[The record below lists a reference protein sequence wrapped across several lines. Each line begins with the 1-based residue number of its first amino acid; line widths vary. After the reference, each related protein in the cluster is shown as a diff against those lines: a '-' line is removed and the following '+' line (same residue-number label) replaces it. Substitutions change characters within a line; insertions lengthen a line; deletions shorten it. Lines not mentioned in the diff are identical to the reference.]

1 MRIVSGETGLLLN
14 VPVPSRVCP
23 VASDRDGKPLG
34 WKACGQSGH
43 TFPLISWLM
52 PLCWS
57 LQYWNWV
64 GCAETNLGLV
74 FPALWLLLQL
84 SVLPL
89 PRPVLQSH
97 GREGACLHLRVSAAG
112 WLVLRQER
120 WGKQARTLKS
130 VTAQWSL
137 GCLSLGLS
145 KWLPVLWGSY
155 LSHSLVLNFS

>member
-1 MRIVSGETGLLLN
+1 MSQFHPVCVLSPAIETGSHSGERHVGNQDILF
-14 VPVPSRVCP
+14 PSFHDWCP
-23 VASDRDGKPLG
+23 FVGA
-34 WKACGQSGH
+34 
-43 TFPLISWLM
+43 
-52 PLCWS
+52 

-112 WLVLRQER
+112 WLVLRQEH

-137 GCLSLGLS
+137 GCLSLGLN